1 MATLAQLANSERV
14 ALLLGATNTK
24 GVVSWADQIIEQMD
38 RPPIELI
45 DISMGGS
52 QPISSFVALIG
63 VLAEKTDD
71 IPSTMHGF
79 GRLTDLVRQRTL
91 DAVTAIERCYSHLRS
106 EDLLYSEP
114 FMIFHNL
121 RTDLAMV
128 EDGYFGEDK
137 LPEIEADLL
146 AELDEMSRQAWTVG

>member
-14 ALLLGATNTK
+14 AFLLGVTNTK
-24 GVVSWADQIIEQMD
+24 DVVSWADQIIEQMD

-52 QPISSFVALIG
+52 QPTNSFVSLIG

-71 IPSTMHGF
+71 IPSTMHAF
-79 GRLTDLVRQRTL
+79 GRLADLVRQGTL

-106 EDLLYSEP
+106 EDLLYSDP

-121 RTDLAMV
+121 SADIAMV
-128 EDGYFGEDK
+128 EDGYFGKDK

-146 AELDEMSRQAWTVG
+146 AELDEMSQKAWNVG